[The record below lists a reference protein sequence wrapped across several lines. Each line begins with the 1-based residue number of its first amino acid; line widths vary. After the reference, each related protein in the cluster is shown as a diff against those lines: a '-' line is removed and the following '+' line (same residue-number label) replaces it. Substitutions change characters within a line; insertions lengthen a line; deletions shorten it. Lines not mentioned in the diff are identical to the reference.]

1 MEKYHKT
8 KRILANRAKKLM
20 RRRIRS
26 RLKLKA
32 KRKRQLGISKEQQK
46 RIYKKKKEQYLFQ
59 RKFIA
64 YKHIEAPKCLSMI
77 EKTEDTLAFI
87 KRLEDSLSKKE
98 KVFVVLKNV
107 EVISGGAIV
116 VLLSI
121 MIKFRDKGVA
131 FNGDY
136 PKSLSAKKKIQNSG
150 FFERLYKQKGDSYS
164 IEGRSGILTHAD
176 KIVDQK
182 LSDGLIAKA
191 SELIWGKP
199 HRCTGVQK
207 VYIELMQNTNNHA
220 SLDKPKEHHW
230 YTTVSY
236 NKDENKVCF
245 SFIDYGVGIIQSI
258 NKNEKGKFWG
268 FLSKFKEMW
277 NPKNNGEFLKLLLNG
292 SLHKTATGH
301 YYRGKGLPGVYKAF
315 QDKKISNLV
324 VITNDAFADCNE
336 EEYKTLKNKIE
347 GTYIYW
353 ELTQD
358 NIKLPA

>member
-1 MEKYHKT
+1 MKRHYKT
-8 KRILANRAKKLM
+8 KRILANRAEKLM

-26 RLKLKA
+26 RWKLKA
-32 KRKRQLGISKEQQK
+32 KRKRQLGISKEQQDK
-46 RIYKKKKEQYLFQ
+46 YLFQ

-77 EKTEDTLAFI
+77 ENTEETLKFI

-98 KVFVVLKNV
+98 KVFVVMKNV
-107 EVISGGAIV
+107 KVISGGAIV

-121 MIKFRDKGVA
+121 MIKFKDKGVS

-136 PKSLSAKKKIQNSG
+136 PKSLSVKKKIQNSG
-150 FFERLYKQKGDSYS
+150 FFERLYEQKGDSYS

-199 HRCTGVQK
+199 HRCTGVQT

-258 NKNEKGKFWG
+258 NKNEKGKFWR
-268 FLSKFKEMW
+268 FLSRFKEKW
-277 NPKNNGEFLKLLLNG
+277 KPKNNGEFLKLLLDG
-292 SLHKTATGH
+292 SLHKTVTGH

-315 QDKKISNLV
+315 LDNKISNLV
-324 VITNDAFADCNE
+324 VITNDAFADCKR
-336 EEYKTLKNKIE
+336 EEYKTLKNKFE

-358 NIKLPA
+358 NTKLPA

>member
-1 MEKYHKT
+1 MKKHYKT

-26 RLKLKA
+26 RWKLKA
-32 KRKRQLGISKEQQK
+32 KRKRQLGISKEQLK
-46 RIYKKKKEQYLFQ
+46 RIYQQKQEQYLFQ
-59 RKFIA
+59 RKYIA

-77 EKTEDTLAFI
+77 ENTEETLEFI

-121 MIKFRDKGVA
+121 MIKFKDKGVS

-136 PKSLSAKKKIQNSG
+136 PKRSSVKKKIQNSG
-150 FFERLYKQKGDSYS
+150 FFERLYEQKGDSYS

-182 LSDGLIAKA
+182 LSAGLIAKA

-207 VYIELMQNTNNHA
+207 VYIELMQKTNNQG
-220 SLDKPKEHHW
+220 SLDKPKENNGNK
-230 YTTVSY
+230 TGSN
-236 NKDENKVCF
+236 NKDEKKGCF
-245 SFIDYGVGIIQSI
+245 SFIDYGAGIIKRIKKKGKGRFGGFQSLFS
-258 NKNEKGKFWG
+258 NKNRRRRRK
-268 FLSKFKEMW
+268 
-277 NPKNNGEFLKLLLNG
+277 
-292 SLHKTATGH
+292 
-301 YYRGKGLPGVYKAF
+301 R
-315 QDKKISNLV
+315 
-324 VITNDAFADCNE
+324 
-336 EEYKTLKNKIE
+336 
-347 GTYIYW
+347 
-353 ELTQD
+353 
-358 NIKLPA
+358 